1 MKGHTSL
8 TLASATTLTLL
19 LLNTAIAQQIIND
32 KPTPILCQR
41 CPKQSF
47 LRYSCPLPPHC
58 TTNKVPLEL
67 KL

>member
-32 KPTPILCQR
+32 KPTPILSQR

-47 LRYSCPLPPHC
+47 SAVLMPTPAALQDQ
-58 TTNKVPLEL
+58 
-67 KL
+67 